1 MARKVFFSFHFG
13 KDSQRAAQ
21 VRNADMLTDEDEYGV
36 IDAVDWE
43 KLEREGAESVRCW
56 ILSQLEGT
64 SVTVV
69 LIGAETANRPWVKY
83 EIRKSWERG
92 NALIGLK
99 IHNVKNLKGETDL
112 PGINPLEQMK
122 FIDGTTLSSV
132 SKTYDWNTDNG
143 RENLGTWVEEAFQ
156 AREIM
161 LEEKEIEKSD
171 DDENDDGRGDISM
184 CHLPQNPSTGPVVV
198 NRPPAQPWCNV
209 EFYS

>member
-21 VRNADMLTDEDEYGV
+21 VRNADMLADEDEYGV

-43 KLEREGAESVRCW
+43 KLEREGTESIKRW

-69 LIGAETANRPWVKY
+69 LIGAETADRPWVRY

-92 NALIGLK
+92 NALVGLK
-99 IHNVKNLKGETDL
+99 IHNVKNLKGEIDS
-112 PGINPLEQMK
+112 PGINPLEQIK
-122 FIDGTTLSSV
+122 FTDRTTLSSV

-161 LEEKEIEKSD
+161 SGEKEIEKSD
-171 DDENDDGRGDISM
+171 DDTNNSGRGNIPARP
-184 CHLPQNPSTGPVVV
+184 LPQNPSTGPVVV
-198 NRPPAQPWCNV
+198 NRPPSQPWCNV
-209 EFYS
+209 ESCS

>member
-21 VRNADMLTDEDEYGV
+21 VRNADMLADEDEYGV

-43 KLEREGAESVRCW
+43 KLEREGAESIKRW
-56 ILSQLEGT
+56 ILFQLEGT

-69 LIGAETANRPWVKY
+69 LIGAETADRPWVRY

-92 NALIGLK
+92 NALVGLK
-99 IHNVKNLKGETDL
+99 IHNVKNLKGETDS

-122 FIDGTTLSSV
+122 FTDGTTLSSV
-132 SKTYDWNTDNG
+132 SKTYDWNNDNG

-156 AREIM
+156 ARETM
-161 LEEKEIEKSD
+161 SEEKEIEESD
-171 DDENDDGRGDISM
+171 DDTNNSGGGNIPARP
-184 CHLPQNPSTGPVVV
+184 LPQNPSTGPVVV

-209 EFYS
+209 ESYS